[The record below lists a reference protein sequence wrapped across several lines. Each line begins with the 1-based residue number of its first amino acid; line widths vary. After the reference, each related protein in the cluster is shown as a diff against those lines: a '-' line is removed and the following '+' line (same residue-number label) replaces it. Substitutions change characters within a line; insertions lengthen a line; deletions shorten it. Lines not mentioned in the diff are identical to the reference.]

1 MNCWSQVPRAL
12 RMFLWVFVILN
23 DVFQVEDS
31 YTQEALA
38 AEERENKLRNEL
50 EQIQEQLLTS
60 SHSLQDSKYVQYN
73 CYVF

>member
-1 MNCWSQVPRAL
+1 
-12 RMFLWVFVILN
+12 MFLWVFVILN

-31 YTQEALA
+31 YTHEALA